1 MAAASASQD
10 AGAPSSDEAYF
21 VDINVVKER
30 FKDSPAVLAA
40 ILKNG
45 QSMWCPMRNVKM
57 VRLPEQ
63 IPKET
68 DINEETLRQAE
79 GSQKRQKT
87 EGPAW
92 GTSTAV
98 DEGTEKLTKLLCA
111 VQSRII
117 DVRSPYLQDF
127 VPHYLD
133 EKLDCLAADISFVL
147 DEHDKK
153 KDGMGRLLPA
163 LTMELRAEK
172 LFKMI
177 DEHIDFALGG
187 SSQRV

>member
-63 IPKET
+63 IPEET

-98 DEGTEKLTKLLCA
+98 DEGTEKLTKLLYA
-111 VQSRII
+111 VQLRII
-117 DVRSPYLQDF
+117 DPYLQEF

-153 KDGMGRLLPA
+153 KDGMGRLLA
-163 LTMELRAEK
+163 ASIMELRAET